1 MQQPPSDRPRP
12 KLQKDGA
19 ANATKMKCLTKDEI
33 KKQLLN
39 SLIDIEKTE
48 TE

>member
-1 MQQPPSDRPRP
+1 MQQPPSDRPCP

-19 ANATKMKCLTKDEI
+19 ANATKMKSLTKDEI
-33 KKQLLN
+33 KKQLIN
-39 SLIDIEKTE
+39 SLIDIEKIE